1 MHNFVKES
9 FFSLTF
15 SETFAGGQYLEK
27 YFPPGGGGG
36 ISADFIWGK
45 NMKQEEKKDENLR
58 EKSF

>member
-27 YFPPGGGGG
+27 YFPPGGGGNICRFYLG
-36 ISADFIWGK
+36 
-45 NMKQEEKKDENLR
+45 EKYETGR
-58 EKSF
+58 EKG